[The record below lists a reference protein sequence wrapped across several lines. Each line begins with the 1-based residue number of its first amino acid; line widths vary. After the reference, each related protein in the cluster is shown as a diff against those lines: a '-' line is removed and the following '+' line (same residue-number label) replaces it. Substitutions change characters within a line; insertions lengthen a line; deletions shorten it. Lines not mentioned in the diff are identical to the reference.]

1 MYVNE
6 THKYILGKPFSS
18 VSCRCCLEC
27 TLLDDDDDDDD
38 EDDDGCS
45 AIRID
50 YMTKKRRQTTKKSNA
65 ARCIFTMMRNV
76 CLRTKWS
83 ALCVYFCSVR
93 YKSHTNT
100 VCVSGLVLCPIST
113 SSRNWFCLRH
123 LTHSAISSKFSLTF
137 THDKKRY
144 SILLD
149 CCCCVCVC
157 VLHAVCSCLCLCE
170 WDCYRICIMCV
181 CMPLRGACVCVIFC
195 RKIEG
200 WMRARVRTQ

>member
-1 MYVNE
+1 
-6 THKYILGKPFSS
+6 
-18 VSCRCCLEC
+18 
-27 TLLDDDDDDDD
+27 
-38 EDDDGCS
+38 
-45 AIRID
+45 
-50 YMTKKRRQTTKKSNA
+50 
-65 ARCIFTMMRNV
+65 MMRNV

-100 VCVSGLVLCPIST
+100 VCVSGMVLCPIFT

-170 WDCYRICIMCV
+170 WDCYRICIMRV